1 MHKRRD
7 KDVAN
12 QVTVHE
18 VVGEVKGR
26 VCVLVDDMIDTG
38 GTICAAADALFAHGA
53 EDVIVTATHG
63 VLSGPAADR
72 LKNSRVSEF
81 VLTDT
86 LPTPGE
92 LGADLDK
99 ITVLS
104 IAPTIA
110 ARSARSSRTARS
122 RASSTSTDPGGHRSI
137 SCTASPPSKLPQL
150 LGEGGRTCWGTA
162 VRYRR
167 ALRSRPMFGRVTAPT
182 APVLRGVAMA
192 DVKLTAET
200 RTEFGKGAAR
210 RIRREKKVPAVVY
223 GHGVDPLHVTLP
235 GHELQLALRTPN
247 VLLTLDIDGK
257 TQLAIPKAVQRDAIK
272 GFLEHVDLLTVKSGE
287 KVTVEVYV
295 HTEGELAPGSFLL
308 EHVLSTI
315 TVEAEATH
323 IPESVTVS
331 IAGLEA
337 GASIAAKDIPLP
349 KGTTLAIDE
358 DAVVLQVLA
367 AQAEEASTEDADG
380 ESAEA

>member
-1 MHKRRD
+1 MS
-7 KDVAN
+7 
-12 QVTVHE
+12 
-18 VVGEVKGR
+18 EVK
-26 VCVLVDDMIDTG
+26 L
-38 GTICAAADALFAHGA
+38 A
-53 EDVIVTATHG
+53 
-63 VLSGPAADR
+63 
-72 LKNSRVSEF
+72 
-81 VLTDT
+81 
-86 LPTPGE
+86 
-92 LGADLDK
+92 
-99 ITVLS
+99 
-104 IAPTIA
+104 
-110 ARSARSSRTARS
+110 
-122 RASSTSTDPGGHRSI
+122 
-137 SCTASPPSKLPQL
+137 
-150 LGEGGRTCWGTA
+150 
-162 VRYRR
+162 
-167 ALRSRPMFGRVTAPT
+167 
-182 APVLRGVAMA
+182 
-192 DVKLTAET
+192 AET

-210 RIRREKKVPAVVY
+210 RIRRDKKVPAVVY
-223 GHGVDPLHVTLP
+223 GHGVDPLHITLP

-247 VLLTLDIDGK
+247 VLLTLDIEGK

-272 GFLEHVDLLTVKSGE
+272 GYLEHVDLLTVKSGE

-367 AQAEEASTEDADG
+367 AQAEEASAD
-380 ESAEA
+380 AEAEATEA